1 MPKVT
6 VELDP
11 ELADAYPAKRAAK
24 VWLDL
29 ADGRQLYRYQPTRK
43 GDPDAPLSDAEL
55 GEKFRELCAPVIGA
69 PAAEAMLD
77 GLWRGTAVPGALPRI
92 LHQAAE

>member
-1 MPKVT
+1 MPI
-6 VELDP
+6 
-11 ELADAYPAKRAAK
+11 PAKRAAK

-55 GEKFRELCAPVIGA
+55 GEKFRELCGPIIGA

-77 GLWRGTAVPGALPRI
+77 SLWHGGAVPGALPQI
-92 LHQAAE
+92 LRQAAE